1 MTDFA
6 KIVIVDLHT
15 GETLKELPVMPKELV
30 MAELIVIAIM
40 DDKKEFTSDTAV
52 IKIVNVKAEEYD
64 EEKLNEYIDNRMKEF
79 DLIDEDFETT
89 NYISWYT
96 KLKYS

>member
-89 NYISWYT
+89 NYIS
-96 KLKYS
+96 